1 MDSWRSGRQWDSERR
16 QLVVAACLAALADL
30 VELAGRIAAEGMVV
44 LVRKVQQ
51 LVVDQLGRMAAPS
64 VVASVVEHTASQL
77 GLAERLELD
86 QRGVFVRL
94 PL

>member
-1 MDSWRSGRQWDSERR
+1 MDSWRLGRQWDSERR
-16 QLVVAACLAALADL
+16 RLVVAACLAALADL
-30 VELAGRIAAEGMVV
+30 VALVGRIAAEGMAV

-51 LVVDQLGRMAAPS
+51 LVADRLGRMAAPS
-64 VVASVVEHTASQL
+64 VVASQVEHTASQL